1 MGQSQCMGQ
10 CMGQWDR
17 FFCKIMQPL
26 SLSGRG
32 NVGYG
37 LNTRVHI
44 TIPGPR
50 PTVAVVAQAATVVA
64 PALLLRGRESIRTWR
79 SW

>member
-1 MGQSQCMGQ
+1 M
-10 CMGQWDR
+10 QWE
-17 FFCKIMQPL
+17 IPVPL
-26 SLSGRG
+26 LDQTRYPLVLGTLTCNPRG

-64 PALLLRGRESIRTWR
+64 PTLLLRGRESIRTWR